1 MRNQMTLPD
10 EMFNSLR
17 AARSFMTDMLDPALY
32 PKLPKQVR
40 LAARARLKHFPTDY
54 DINQLEQ
61 MYNNSNKD
69 KGILIGETNAE
80 LQRIA
85 GEAMLVNARLTKVSQ
100 SIQELINKP

>member
-1 MRNQMTLPD
+1 MTLPD

-17 AARSFMTDMLDPALY
+17 AARSFMSDLLDPSVY
-32 PKLPKQVR
+32 PKIPKQTR
-40 LAARARLKHFPTDY
+40 MAASVRLKHFPTEY
-54 DINQLEQ
+54 DINQLEE

-69 KGILIGETNAE
+69 KSILIGETNKE

-85 GEAMLVNARLTKVSQ
+85 AEAMLVNSRLSKVSQ

>member
-1 MRNQMTLPD
+1 
-10 EMFNSLR
+10 
-17 AARSFMTDMLDPALY
+17 MTDMLDPAVY

-40 LAARARLKHFPTDY
+40 MAASARLKHFPTEY
-54 DINQLEQ
+54 DINQLEE

-85 GEAMLVNARLTKVSQ
+85 GEAMLVNSRLTKVSQ
-100 SIQELINKP
+100 AIQELINKP